1 MTPTQVMFVVSV
13 CLPVVCISIL
23 LSLFVPQEK
32 LMQSVVVVIMVYF
45 VIGFFGYL
53 RAYAKEQME
62 KKVQRQNYEE

>member
-1 MTPTQVMFVVSV
+1 VTPTQVMFVVSV